1 MSKAKQTLW
10 LTGKG
15 MVIFCLIAFASYLL
29 FVEHANHL
37 VGWLPYLIL
46 LLCPLIH
53 LFMHGGHGGHGQHHD
68 TDEKAKKA
76 EQTDEYKLGYI
87 AATKAQEKLNEHKSI
102 QERDEHGRE

>member
-1 MSKAKQTLW
+1 MSKTKQTLW

-15 MVIFCLIAFASYLL
+15 LVIFCLIAFASYLL

-53 LFMHGGHGGHGQHHD
+53 LFMHGGHGHHHD
-68 TDEKAKKA
+68 TDEKANNS
-76 EQTDEYKLGYI
+76 EHTDEYKLGYI
-87 AATKAQEKLNEHKSI
+87 AAMKAQKKLNKSAST
-102 QERDEHGRE
+102 QERDKHGRE